1 MERPR
6 EEDNWVLEVYEVE
19 VEENEGRKGAG
30 HRPPQG
36 FGEGG
41 KP

>member
-19 VEENEGRKGAG
+19 VEENEALKLYHDKALQYVGEFRK
-30 HRPPQG
+30 
-36 FGEGG
+36 
-41 KP
+41 